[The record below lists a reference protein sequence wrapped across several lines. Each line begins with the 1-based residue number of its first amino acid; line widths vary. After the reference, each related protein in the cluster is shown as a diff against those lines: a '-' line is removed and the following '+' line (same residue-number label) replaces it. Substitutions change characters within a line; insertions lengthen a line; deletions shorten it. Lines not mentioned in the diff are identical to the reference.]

1 MKIDKITLHNFRNLI
16 DQSIDFGPNINIICG
31 NNGTGKTN
39 LLESIYFS
47 AIGRSPRTRKDTD
60 CLSFTEK
67 QARIMV
73 NYTRANTPRSLTIQF
88 GTNIKKNVTLDNT
101 PTPRIS
107 DIVGNFGSVYF
118 SPDETQIVRGSPSF
132 RRRFLDIILC
142 QIDKYYMLSL
152 SKLQHATLVR
162 NTLLKK
168 FKSTTYPLE
177 LEAYDTIIANL
188 SAQII
193 LTRTKFIQTLSARA
207 TNIHLSLSNNLENI
221 TLTYHTFIPTPT
233 PLPLQQIA
241 EKYLSLAKTN
251 YPKDIILG
259 YSTIGTHND
268 DFDIT
273 LHYTQTPQ
281 SINVRRSA
289 SLGQQRTA
297 TLALKLAEVLILQD
311 EYGEPPVL
319 LLDDVFG
326 ELDNS
331 RQTKLLE
338 FCQNYQ
344 TILTCTTPPNGL
356 PATTF
361 TITDGKI
368 KKL

>member
-16 DQSIDFGPNINIICG
+16 DQTVDFGPNLNIICG

-39 LLESIYFS
+39 LLESVYFS
-47 AIGRSPRTRKDTD
+47 SIGRSPRTRKDAD
-60 CLSFTEK
+60 CLAFNQKEA
-67 QARIMV
+67 QIHIQ
-73 NYTRANTPRSLTIQF
+73 YTRANTPRTLSVNF
-88 GTNIKKNVTLDNT
+88 GTNTKKNVSLDEIS
-101 PTPRIS
+101 TPRIS

-142 QIDKYYMLSL
+142 QIDKTYMLNL
-152 SKLQHATLVR
+152 TKLQHAILAR

-168 FKSTTYPLE
+168 LTTHTYPLE
-177 LEAYDTIIANL
+177 LEAYDLVLSTL
-188 SAQII
+188 SAHII
-193 LTRTKFIQTLSARA
+193 SKRAKFIQLLSARA
-207 TNIHLSLSNNLENI
+207 TNIHHSLSGNLENLSLS
-221 TLTYHTFIPTPT
+221 YHTFVDNPQS
-233 PLPLQQIA
+233 LSQQQISDT
-241 EKYLSLAKTN
+241 YLDLAKTN
-251 YPKDIILG
+251 YTRDINLG

-273 LHYTQTPQ
+273 LHYTTTPQ
-281 SINVRRSA
+281 SINVRKSA

-311 EYGEPPVL
+311 EYGEAPVL

-326 ELDNS
+326 ELDVS
-331 RQTKLLE
+331 RQQKLLE

-344 TILTCTTPPNGL
+344 TILTCTNVVENLT
-356 PATTF
+356 ATTF
-361 TITDGKI
+361 TITKGSI

>member
-16 DQSIDFGPNINIICG
+16 DQSVDFGPNLNIICG

-39 LLESIYFS
+39 LLESVYFS
-47 AIGRSPRTRKDTD
+47 SIGRSPRTRKDTD
-60 CLSFTEK
+60 CLAFNQK
-67 QARIMV
+67 QAHITLH
-73 NYTRANTPRSLTIQF
+73 YTRANTLRSLDIDF
-88 GTNIKKNVTLDNT
+88 GTNTKKSVTLDNT

-118 SPDETQIVRGSPSF
+118 SPDETQIVRGSPSA

-142 QIDKYYMLSL
+142 QIDKTYMLNL

-162 NTLLKK
+162 NTMLKK
-168 FKSTTYPLE
+168 LKSLSYPLE
-177 LEAYDTIIANL
+177 LEAYDTVIATL
-188 SAQII
+188 SSHII
-193 LTRTKFIQTLSARA
+193 LTRAKFIQTLSARA
-207 TNIHLSLSNNLENI
+207 TTIHQSLSGNLENI
-221 TLTYHTFIPTPT
+221 TLSYQTFVNNPLTLTPQNIIDIYFN
-233 PLPLQQIA
+233 LV
-241 EKYLSLAKTN
+241 KTN
-251 YPKDIILG
+251 YTRDQILG
-259 YSTIGTHND
+259 YSTIGIHND

-273 LHYTQTPQ
+273 LHYITTPK

-331 RQTKLLE
+331 RQQKLLE

-344 TILTCTTPPNGL
+344 TILTCTTTLDNL
-356 PATTF
+356 SATTF
-361 TITDGKI
+361 TIKDGI
-368 KKL
+368 IQKL